1 MEKTEAELQK
11 RLERILNEKDKSIAL
26 SYARV
31 LNELRAELA
40 KLYEKYEKEGKL
52 SYVEMARHNQLKQ
65 LFLHIGEILS
75 DCTDNTRDVLE
86 ELFGETYLEGFYRT
100 AWAIE
105 TEALCAL
112 GYPAVTSN
120 VIKKMLNNKIQG
132 LTLNERLERN
142 RKKIIHTIQTE
153 ITQGLVKNETY
164 GMMAKRL
171 KKTLEGDA
179 VKAMRIVRTEAHRV
193 NEQARHDAAE
203 HAHKHGIVMV
213 KVWNSAKD
221 ARSRKRHEKLDGQTV
236 PLDEDFKMDG
246 VSGPQPGSLSGGAKE
261 NVNCRCFLSYEISEV
276 QSPTDKRLADV
287 TYEDWK
293 KRFDA
298 GESEQSTKGK
308 SSKFMM
314 NRSAVESAEYVRK
327 IDKLPEG
334 KGVKRLIRTEMI
346 QAIKHRNGT
355 EFEDLIFID
364 SVNNTMRK
372 SIDYEVPRT
381 AKPTKKM
388 MQMLSETD
396 DYTIIAIHNHPS
408 SSVPSFDDI
417 AVAAIRKYKYG
428 LIACHDGEIFKYQI
442 TGEINEPMYAY
453 AVAKLDK
460 SGYTENSLKEF
471 CKNIIEAGIEMEV
484 L

>member
-179 VKAMRIVRTEAHRV
+179 VKAMRIVRTEVHRV
-193 NEQARHDAAE
+193 QEKAKHDAAE
-203 HAHKHGIVMV
+203 HANNSGVVMV
-213 KVWNSAKD
+213 KKWNNRMD
-221 ARSRKRHEKLDGQTV
+221 ERSRPTHRAADGQTV
-236 PLDEDFKMDG
+236 AMDEDFKVG
-246 VSGPQPGSLSGGAKE
+246 SAIGSTPGELSGGAKE
-261 NVNCRCFLSYEISEV
+261 NVNCACFLTYEILEV
-276 QSPTDKRLADV
+276 QKPTDKRLADV
-287 TYEDWK
+287 TFKEWKEKFDNDKMKVALDIQFFVKIPKEKFTQYALNPLKSPDKAKAFESALGYNLNNYQDLIDKIDSAFDKNKLKQKGDNGYGMRYEQIMDIQGPNGKTAKVLTAWIDNK
-293 KRFDA
+293 NSGDYRLVSAYIDKRK
-298 GESEQSTKGK
+298 GGNNESE
-308 SSKFMM
+308 
-314 NRSAVESAEYVRK
+314 NV
-327 IDKLPEG
+327 
-334 KGVKRLIRTEMI
+334 
-346 QAIKHRNGT
+346 
-355 EFEDLIFID
+355 
-364 SVNNTMRK
+364 
-372 SIDYEVPRT
+372 
-381 AKPTKKM
+381 
-388 MQMLSETD
+388 
-396 DYTIIAIHNHPS
+396 
-408 SSVPSFDDI
+408 
-417 AVAAIRKYKYG
+417 
-428 LIACHDGEIFKYQI
+428 
-442 TGEINEPMYAY
+442 
-453 AVAKLDK
+453 
-460 SGYTENSLKEF
+460 
-471 CKNIIEAGIEMEV
+471 
-484 L
+484 